1 MSETIVALLTLGVL
15 ILFHELGH
23 FLAGKR
29 LGVYIHEF
37 SIGFGPKM
45 LSRDSE
51 ETEFSVRMIPLGG
64 FVRFAGEAGE
74 KDGEDTHIPKERLLY
89 SLSPGKRSMILF
101 AGPLMNLF
109 VATLAFFLVF
119 SIVGFGRPTT
129 EFGEV
134 VPGYPAHESGIL
146 PGDRVLRVE
155 DVEVA
160 EWEDMVS
167 VIQSR
172 PGIPTEIA
180 VERDGQELTFTLV
193 PVESEGVGVIG
204 VRSGVEFVRL
214 GVLDGVKEGL
224 KETFY
229 VSAMWITGVVGMIVG
244 KVAPEV
250 TGPLGISQVLG
261 EAARHGL
268 GSLLYLAGAISA
280 NLALINLLPI
290 PALDGSR
297 LLFAGIEAV
306 RGRPIDPEKESL
318 VHLVGFFLLMIVFVV
333 VTYKDILRLMQ

>member
-23 FLAGKR
+23 FIAGRK

-37 SIGFGPKM
+37 SIGFGPKL

-51 ETEFSVRMIPLGG
+51 ETEFTFRMIPLGG
-64 FVRFAGEAGE
+64 FVRFAGEDVWE
-74 KDGEDTHIPKERLLY
+74 DGEESHIPRERLLY
-89 SLSPGKRSMILF
+89 SLTPGKRSLILF
-101 AGPLMNLF
+101 AGPLMNLL
-109 VATLAFFLVF
+109 VATLAFFIVF
-119 SIVGFGRPTT
+119 SFVGFGRPTT

-134 VPGYPAHESGIL
+134 VPGFPAHESGIL
-146 PGDRVLRVE
+146 PGDKVVRVE
-155 DVEVA
+155 DVQVV
-160 EWEDMVS
+160 EWEDMVR
-167 VIQSR
+167 VIQPR
-172 PGIPTEIA
+172 AGIPTKIT
-180 VERDGQELTFTLV
+180 VERNGEELTFTVV
-193 PVESEGVGVIG
+193 PVDSEGVGVIG

-214 GVLDGVKEGL
+214 GVIEGIREGFR
-224 KETFY
+224 ETFY
-229 VSAMWITGVVGMIVG
+229 VSVVWITGVFGMIVG

-250 TGPLGISQVLG
+250 TGPLGISQILG

-297 LLFAGIEAV
+297 LFFVGIEAV
-306 RGRPIDPEKESL
+306 RGKPIDPEKESF
-318 VHLVGFFLLMIVFVV
+318 VHLVGFFLLMIAFLV

>member
-1 MSETIVALLTLGVL
+1 LSETIVALLTLGVL

-23 FLAGKR
+23 FLAGKK

-37 SIGFGPKM
+37 SIGFGPRL
-45 LSRDSE
+45 LSRASG
-51 ETEFSVRMIPLGG
+51 ETQFCLRMIPLGG
-64 FVRFAGEAGE
+64 FVRFAGEEGE
-74 KDGEDTHIPKERLLY
+74 KEDEDSHIPRERLLY
-89 SLSPGKRSMILF
+89 SLSPGKRSAILF
-101 AGPLMNLF
+101 AGPLMNLL
-109 VATLAFFLVF
+109 VAALAFFLVF
-119 SIVGFGRPTT
+119 SFVGFGRPTT

-146 PGDRVLRVE
+146 PGDRVIRVE
-155 DVEVA
+155 DVPVA
-160 EWEDMVS
+160 QWEDMVR

-172 PGIPTEIA
+172 AGVPTELT
-180 VERDGQELTFTLV
+180 VERDGQELTFTVV
-193 PVESEGVGVIG
+193 PVESDGVGIIG

-214 GVLDGVKEGL
+214 GIFEGLKEGI

-229 VSAMWITGVVGMIVG
+229 VSAMWITGIVQMIVG

-250 TGPLGISQVLG
+250 TGPLGISQLLG

-297 LLFAGIEAV
+297 LLFTGIEAV
-306 RGRPIDPEKESL
+306 RGKPIDPEKESF
-318 VHLVGFFLLMIVFVV
+318 VHLVGFFLLMIVFLV
-333 VTYKDILRLMQ
+333 VTYKDIMRLIQ